1 MILRVIFRSTSI
13 TVHAGLLLVLLM
25 LETVSL
31 LLVGYASSVLNLYE
45 DVIYGNGGRGLAV
58 SSYALSPF
66 TSVIGEREIID
77 L

>member
-1 MILRVIFRSTSI
+1 MFLTTLRAIFRSTSI

-45 DVIYGNGGRGLAV
+45 DVIYGGGG
-58 SSYALSPF
+58 
-66 TSVIGEREIID
+66 GD
-77 L
+77 